1 MPMKQGERG
10 SHSLTTRVIARN
22 KLPAL
27 LASAGLTAREKRV
40 DLDQSWRISMRCE
53 QEKRKPPG
61 QDYSVITAS
70 EAFGT
75 KVAVV
80 GYDSRQPTLG
90 GGVLGD
96 TQNSTSRV
104 A

>member
-1 MPMKQGERG
+1 MKQGGRG

-22 KLPAL
+22 KLSAL
-27 LASAGLTAREKRV
+27 LTSAALTAPNRLDSDQPWRV
-40 DLDQSWRISMRCE
+40 SMRCE
-53 QEKRKPPG
+53 QEKRKPPR

-70 EAFGT
+70 EPFGT
-75 KVAVV
+75 KVAVG

-90 GGVLGD
+90 SGVLGD
-96 TQNSTSRV
+96 THNSTSRE